1 MTPGLAAFLGVVA
14 GVVIGVALTLVVRS
28 NRREPEPPDPLGDL
42 KAIVDALPAGAA
54 LVGPGDDIL
63 AANTRV
69 LDSGVIRGG
78 RVAVPAIL
86 DLVRETRLS
95 GEEAAVDVVN
105 VRAGRAERQL
115 AVRVLRLEDHTVFL
129 LAEDRGTALRV
140 QASARDFLANATHE
154 LKTPVG
160 AITLLAEAS
169 EQAAEYPEAVVR
181 FSRKIQSEAVRLTQ
195 LVTQVVQL
203 SRLQG
208 DVAPIVDTVSVDEVV
223 GLSLDRSR
231 QLAEQRSISLTRGGT
246 SGLFVRGNRDQ
257 LVTAV
262 TNLVH
267 NAITYSDPKARVVVS
282 TRRVND
288 ADDERVAVAVS
299 DNGIGISP
307 EDQQRVFER
316 FYRVD
321 YARSRATGGTGL
333 GLSIVSEI
341 MEGHGGDVSVWSRP
355 GSGSTFTLTLPAAPE
370 WEEDGA

>member
-1 MTPGLAAFLGVVA
+1 MA
-14 GVVIGVALTLVVRS
+14 GVAIGVALTLVVRS
-28 NRREPEPPDPLGDL
+28 NRKQPDPGDPWADVKTVVHTL
-42 KAIVDALPAGAA
+42 SAAAA

-63 AANTRV
+63 VANTRA

-86 DLVRETRLS
+86 DLVRETRLT

-115 AVRVLRLEDHTVFL
+115 AVKVLRLADHTVFL
-129 LAEDRGTALRV
+129 LAEDRGAALRV

-169 EQAAEYPEAVVR
+169 EQAADDPEAVVR
-181 FSRKIQSEAVRLTQ
+181 FSRKIQAEAVRLTQ

-208 DVAPIVDTVSVDEVV
+208 DVAPIVDTVDVDEVI
-223 GLSLDRSR
+223 GLALDRSR
-231 QLAEQRSISLTRGGT
+231 QLAEQRAISLTRGGPT
-246 SGLFVRGNRDQ
+246 GLFVRGNRDQ

-282 TRRVND
+282 TRCVTD
-288 ADDERVAVAVS
+288 ADDDKVAIAVS

-321 YARSRATGGTGL
+321 YARSRSTGGTGL

-341 MEGHGGDVSVWSRP
+341 MEGHGGDVSVWSRQ

-370 WEEDGA
+370 VEEDGA